1 MRDGR
6 TRKICVTAKILAE
19 LIVSANAYGKFDQ
32 KNVLRVI
39 YGMMSDYNSKS
50 FPTAEKHPNKP
61 CRSLYKNYSTVKMVS
76 VSW

>member
-39 YGMMSDYNSKS
+39 YGMMSDYNTIIAKVS
-50 FPTAEKHPNKP
+50 PLL
-61 CRSLYKNYSTVKMVS
+61 RSTLINRAVAYIKTTLL
-76 VSW
+76 